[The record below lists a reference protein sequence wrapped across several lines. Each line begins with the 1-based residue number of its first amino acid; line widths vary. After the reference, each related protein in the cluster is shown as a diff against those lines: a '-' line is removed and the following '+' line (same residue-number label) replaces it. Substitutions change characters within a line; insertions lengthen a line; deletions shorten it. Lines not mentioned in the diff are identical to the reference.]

1 MCREAGEG
9 ATLDLRIGGKVGKA
23 SGDPL
28 DLTVTV
34 RRIASDITQRF
45 GPTPLSIG
53 DAVWISAGSVDIVLN
68 TLRTQTF
75 HPECM
80 TALGLDPSTKRI
92 VVVKSSNHFRA
103 GFEPIA
109 SEILY
114 VGAPGALQPRFDEL
128 PFTKLTK
135 SYWPKV
141 DNPLADQG

>member
-1 MCREAGEG
+1 MRMCREAGEG
-9 ATLDLRIGGKVGKA
+9 ATLDLRIGGKIGKV

-28 DLTVTV
+28 DLTVKI

-53 DAVWISAGSVDIVLN
+53 DAVWVSTGNIDIVLN
-68 TLRTQTF
+68 TVRTQTF

-80 TALGLDPSTKRI
+80 TALGLDPSQKKI

-109 SEILY
+109 SQILY
-114 VGAPGALQPRFDEL
+114 VGAPGALQPRFEDL
-128 PFTKLTK
+128 PFTKLK
-135 SYWPKV
+135 KPYWPRV
-141 DNPLADQG
+141 ADPLAR